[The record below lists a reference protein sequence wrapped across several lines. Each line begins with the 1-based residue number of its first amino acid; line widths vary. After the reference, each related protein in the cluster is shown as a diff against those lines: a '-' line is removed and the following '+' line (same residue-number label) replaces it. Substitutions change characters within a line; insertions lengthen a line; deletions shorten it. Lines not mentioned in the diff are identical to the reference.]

1 MKAHLNAQ
9 YLETQLNVPPG
20 KKRVEVVDTG
30 GPPGMYLEIR
40 ATSEGEGTYWIRY
53 RRKSDGRMMHHK
65 VGRTTEITLVEARKE
80 ATRIRAQVVLGGD
93 PRGAAIA
100 RREVPTLEEFMRD
113 SVFPHN
119 EPRKRSVKRDREL
132 WRVHI
137 QERLGKKKLS
147 HLTRADVISIQS
159 EVLAKGRA
167 PATANHVVKLL
178 RSSCNL
184 GIDWGLLEKNPAA
197 RVPMIFEDN
206 KKERHLSDEELQ
218 RLRQLLL
225 SDRNRNVC
233 QIILLLLSS
242 GMRLNEVLSA
252 TWAEVDLERRVFVVR
267 SLNSKSK
274 RVRSVPIN
282 DSAFDVLNSLST
294 KATQGPLFVN
304 PRTGKRYQT
313 ISKQWDRIRKAAGLP
328 EFRIHD
334 CRHFFASALVSS
346 GRTLFETQTILGHS
360 SPATTM
366 RYAWV
371 STKALQEAASTA
383 SARLTGNVVKSTE

>member
-1 MKAHLNAQ
+1 MKTHLNVQ

-53 RRKSDGRMMHHK
+53 RRKSDDRLMHHK
-65 VGRTTEITLVEARKE
+65 IGRTTEITLVDARKE

-93 PRGAAIA
+93 PRGATIA

-119 EPRKRSVKRDREL
+119 EPRKRSIGRDRDL
-132 WRVHI
+132 MRVHI
-137 QERLGKKKLS
+137 QDRLGKKRLS
-147 HLTRADVISIQS
+147 HINRQDVESLQS

-167 PATANHVVKLL
+167 PATANHVVKLI
-178 RSSCNL
+178 RSSLNL
-184 GIDWGLLEKNPAA
+184 AVAWGLLEKNPAS
-197 RVPMIFEDN
+197 RIPMLFEDN
-206 KKERHLSDEELQ
+206 KKERYLSEPELQ
-218 RLRQLLL
+218 RLLDVLRT
-225 SDRNRNVC
+225 DRNRTVC
-233 QIILLLLSS
+233 QIILLLLAT
-242 GMRLNEVLSA
+242 GMRLNEVLTA

-267 SLNSKSK
+267 ALNSKSK

-282 DSAFDVLNSLST
+282 DSAFEVLDNLST
-294 KATQGPLFVN
+294 KGTQGPLFTN
-304 PRTGKRYQT
+304 PRTGKRYQAV
-313 ISKQWDRIRKAAGLP
+313 SKQWGRIRKAADLP

-346 GRTLFETQTILGHS
+346 GRTLFETQMILGHS
-360 SPATTM
+360 SPSTTM

-371 STKALQEAASTA
+371 STAALQEAASAA
-383 SARLTGNVVKSTE
+383 SAKLTGGVVKSTG

>member
-1 MKAHLNAQ
+1 MKALLNTQ
-9 YLETQLNVPPG
+9 YLETQLKAPPG

-53 RRKSDGRMMHHK
+53 RRKSDNRMMHHK
-65 VGRTTEITLVEARKE
+65 IGRTTEITLVDARKE
-80 ATRIRAQVVLGGD
+80 ATRVRAQVVLGGD
-93 PRGAAIA
+93 PRGVAIA
-100 RREVPTLEEFMRD
+100 RKEVPTLEEFMRD

-119 EPRKRSVKRDREL
+119 EPRKRSIKRDRDL
-132 WRVHI
+132 MRVHI
-137 QERLGKKKLS
+137 QDRLGNKKLS
-147 HLTRADVISIQS
+147 HLTRQDVQSLQS
-159 EVLAKGRA
+159 EVLSKGLA
-167 PATANHVVKLL
+167 PATANHVVKLI
-178 RSSCNL
+178 RSSLNL
-184 GIDWGLLEKNPAA
+184 AVSWGLLEKNPAS
-197 RVPMIFEDN
+197 RVPMLFEDN
-206 KKERHLSDEELQ
+206 KKERYLSEPELQ
-218 RLRQLLL
+218 RLLEVLRT
-225 SDRNRNVC
+225 DRNRTVC
-233 QIILLLLSS
+233 QIILLLLAT

-267 SLNSKSK
+267 ALNSKSK

-282 DSAFDVLNSLST
+282 DSAYDVLNSLST
-294 KATQGPLFVN
+294 MGTQGPLFVN
-304 PRTGKRYQT
+304 PRTGNRYQT
-313 ISKQWDRIRKAAGLP
+313 VSKVWDRIRKAADLP

-371 STKALQEAASTA
+371 STRALQEASSAA
-383 SARLTGNVVKSTE
+383 SARLTGNVVKSAE